1 MPRRKRIHIPGFLW
15 HITHR
20 CHKKEYLL
28 KFEKD
33 RQTWRNW
40 LFKAKKRY
48 GLRVITYAVT
58 CNHIHLLA
66 VDSGKDVISKSM
78 QLLSGNTGQA
88 YNIRKNRKGAFWE
101 DRFYTTAIENGVHLL
116 RCMAYIELNMVRAGA
131 VKHPKDWEF
140 CGYNEIL
147 DPPRRYQLIDRN
159 ALLSCCGITD
169 PDEFRTYYEDL
180 VAYTLHHGS
189 LRRESLW
196 TNNLAV
202 GSRQYIEQNQDK
214 FGRQYKI
221 KALPAP
227 AIKIN
232 QPGQIRVKND
242 SNFRDN
248 AGIEDYVISESQP
261 AYDGC
266 FPPESWV
273 LIGENAVFL
282 EDDSILN
289 DTWLG
294 QPRL

>member
-20 CHKKEYLL
+20 CHKKEHLL

-33 RQTWRNW
+33 RKTWRDW

-66 VDSGKDVISKSM
+66 VDTGKDVISKSM

-88 YNIRKNRKGAFWE
+88 YNNRKNRKGAFWE

-147 DPPRRYQLIDRN
+147 DPPDRYRLIDRN

-169 PDEFRTYYEDL
+169 PDEFRTHYEGL
-180 VAYTLHHGS
+180 VAYTLQHGS
-189 LRRESLW
+189 LSRERLW

-202 GSRQYIEQNQDK
+202 GSRQYIEQNQEK
-214 FGRQYKI
+214 FGKQYKI
-221 KALPAP
+221 KALPTP
-227 AIKIN
+227 DFKIY
-232 QPGQIRVKND
+232 QYGQIRVKND
-242 SNFRDN
+242 SNSREN
-248 AGIEDYVISESQP
+248 GGIQDYVISEPQP
-261 AYDGC
+261 VYDAY
-266 FPPESWV
+266 FTPENWV
-273 LIGENAVFL
+273 LRGENSVFW
-282 EDDSILN
+282 N
-289 DTWLG
+289 DTPLTTDT
-294 QPRL
+294 

>member
-20 CHKKEYLL
+20 CHKKEHLL

-33 RQTWRNW
+33 RKAWRGW
-40 LFKAKKRY
+40 LYKAKKRY

-88 YNIRKNRKGAFWE
+88 YNTRKNRKGAFWE

-131 VKHPKDWEF
+131 VTHPKDWEF
-140 CGYNEIL
+140 CGYNEII
-147 DPPRRYQLIDRN
+147 DPPRRYRLIDRN
-159 ALLSCCGITD
+159 ALFSSCGITD
-169 PDEFRTYYEDL
+169 PDEFRVYYENL
-180 VAYTLHHGS
+180 VAYTLQHGS
-189 LRRESLW
+189 LSRESLW
-196 TNNLAV
+196 TNSMAV

-214 FGRQYKI
+214 FGRQCKI

-227 AIKIN
+227 AFN
-232 QPGQIRVKND
+232 MNRYGQIRVKKD
-242 SNFRDN
+242 SDSGEN
-248 AGIEDYVISESQP
+248 AGIEDYVIKEPQS
-261 AYDGC
+261 AYDAD
-266 FPPESWV
+266 FTPVNW
-273 LIGENAVFL
+273 IQRGENSVFW
-282 EDDSILN
+282 N
-289 DTWLG
+289 DFSLTTDA
-294 QPRL
+294 

>member
-20 CHKKEYLL
+20 CHKKEHLL

-33 RQTWRNW
+33 RKTWRDW
-40 LFKAKKRY
+40 LFKAKKTLWSQGDY
-48 GLRVITYAVT
+48 LRGDMQSYPSAGRGTVVKMSFPKACSCCPATQGRRT
-58 CNHIHLLA
+58 T
-66 VDSGKDVISKSM
+66 SGKIAKVLFGRIV
-78 QLLSGNTGQA
+78 
-88 YNIRKNRKGAFWE
+88 
-101 DRFYTTAIENGVHLL
+101 FYTTAIENGVHLL

-147 DPPRRYQLIDRN
+147 DPPGRYRLIDRN

-180 VAYTLHHGS
+180 VAYTLQHGS
-189 LRRESLW
+189 LRRKSLW

-214 FGRQYKI
+214 FGRHYKI

-227 AIKIN
+227 AFKIN
-232 QPGQIRVKND
+232 QPGQIRVKDD
-242 SNFRDN
+242 SNFREN

-261 AYDGC
+261 VYDAC
-266 FPPESWV
+266 FSLENWG
-273 LIGENAVFL
+273 LRGENSVFW
-282 EDDSILN
+282 N
-289 DTWLG
+289 DFPLKTDY
-294 QPRL
+294 

>member
-20 CHKKEYLL
+20 CHKKEHLL

-33 RQTWRNW
+33 RKTWRDW

-66 VDSGKDVISKSM
+66 VDSGKDIISKSM

-88 YNIRKNRKGAFWE
+88 YNSRKN
-101 DRFYTTAIENGVHLL
+101 
-116 RCMAYIELNMVRAGA
+116 
-131 VKHPKDWEF
+131 
-140 CGYNEIL
+140 
-147 DPPRRYQLIDRN
+147 RN

-180 VAYTLHHGS
+180 VAYTLQHGS
-189 LRRESLW
+189 LSRESLW

-214 FGRQYKI
+214 
-221 KALPAP
+221 
-227 AIKIN
+227 
-232 QPGQIRVKND
+232 
-242 SNFRDN
+242 
-248 AGIEDYVISESQP
+248 
-261 AYDGC
+261 
-266 FPPESWV
+266 
-273 LIGENAVFL
+273 
-282 EDDSILN
+282 SIF
-289 DTWLG
+289 
-294 QPRL
+294 

>member
-20 CHKKEYLL
+20 CHKKEHLL

-33 RQTWRNW
+33 RKTWRDW

-147 DPPRRYQLIDRN
+147 DPPGRYRLIDQN

-169 PDEFRTYYEDL
+169 PDEFKTYYEDL
-180 VAYTLHHGS
+180 VAYTLQHGS

-202 GSRQYIEQNQDK
+202 GSRQYIEQNQNK

-221 KALPAP
+221 KALSAP
-227 AIKIN
+227 AFKIN
-232 QPGQIRVKND
+232 QPGQIRVKKD
-242 SNFRDN
+242 SNSRDN
-248 AGIEDYVISESQP
+248 AGIEDYVISESQSL
-261 AYDGC
+261 YDAC
-266 FPPESWV
+266 CTPESWV

-282 EDDSILN
+282 DDYSILN
-289 DTWLG
+289 DT
-294 QPRL
+294 

>member
-1 MPRRKRIHIPGFLW
+1 
-15 HITHR
+15 
-20 CHKKEYLL
+20 
-28 KFEKD
+28 
-33 RQTWRNW
+33 
-40 LFKAKKRY
+40 
-48 GLRVITYAVT
+48 VITYAVT

-78 QLLSGNTGQA
+78 QLLSGKTGQA
-88 YNIRKNRKGAFWE
+88 YNVRKNRKGAFWE

-147 DPPRRYQLIDRN
+147 DPPRRYRLIDRN
-159 ALLSCCGITD
+159 ALLSSCGITD
-169 PDEFRTYYEDL
+169 PDEFRTYYEEL
-180 VAYTLHHGS
+180 VAHTLQQGT

-214 FGRQYKI
+214 FGRQHKI

-227 AIKIN
+227 VFKIN

-242 SNFRDN
+242 SNSRGN
-248 AGIEDYVISESQP
+248 GGIEDYVIKESQF
-261 AYDGC
+261 AYDAY
-266 FPPESWV
+266 FTLENWA
-273 LIGENAVFL
+273 LRGENSVFW
-282 EDDSILN
+282 N
-289 DTWLG
+289 DFPLTTDA
-294 QPRL
+294 